1 MTRKLTL
8 FLVCAFEIGLI
19 LFLAA
24 WTATANPAKITTK
37 NILTLFPVC
46 ELPSSLGQRCKY
58 EFKNYT
64 PRDFLEV
71 CCPDGHKMSATDSS
85 LEIISANNWLYR
97 FDLSPLS
104 NNHTKIRFED
114 KAINGGS
121 YHTISEFYADI
132 DDGKLKLWNYSTTRY

>member
-1 MTRKLTL
+1 MTIFQTQLTHEMNRKLTL

-37 NILTLFPVC
+37 NILTLFPAC

-64 PRDFLEV
+64 PRDFLEG
-71 CCPDGHKMSATDSS
+71 CCPDGHKMSATASS
-85 LEIISANNWLYR
+85 LEIISANNWLWY
-97 FDLSPLS
+97 FPIISPTSLRIFM
-104 NNHTKIRFED
+104 HVKQRCYVADGVKFV
-114 KAINGGS
+114 INRS
-121 YHTISEFYADI
+121 HYLTH
-132 DDGKLKLWNYSTTRY
+132 